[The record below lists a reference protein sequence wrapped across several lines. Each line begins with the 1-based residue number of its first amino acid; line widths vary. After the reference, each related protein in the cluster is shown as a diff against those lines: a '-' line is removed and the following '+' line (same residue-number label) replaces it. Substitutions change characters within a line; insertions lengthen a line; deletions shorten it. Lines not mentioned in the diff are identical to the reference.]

1 MYRLTTQFPPILLL
15 LVVLV
20 CPLQASAAGASD
32 DEDLSGRLTLRLGM
46 GMSAH
51 SLEYSDGPFFA
62 ADFAVGYGLV
72 GGLAAEFQYAFTFL
86 RTKADEYDFGVA
98 GQVHGFML
106 GVRYR
111 FTTGTLVPHAGVH
124 VGVARTRDNLEIGG
138 VDESL
143 NATGFV
149 ADVRGGLE
157 IFLSNHFALD
167 VFGSYNLAT
176 SVPATTGSGRDTST
190 AHYLVVGAGIVF
202 AI

>member
-1 MYRLTTQFPPILLL
+1 VHRMPAQFLPILLL
-15 LVVLV
+15 VASLIS
-20 CPLQASAAGASD
+20 PFQASAAGASD
-32 DEDLSGRLTLRLGM
+32 DEGLSGRLTLRLGM

-51 SLEYSDGPFFA
+51 SLEYSDGPFLA

-72 GGLAAEFQYAFTFL
+72 GGLAAEFQYAFTVL
-86 RTKADEYDFGVA
+86 RTQYDSYDFGVA

-106 GVRYR
+106 GIRYR
-111 FTTGTLVPHAGVH
+111 FTTGPLVPHAGVH

-138 VDESL
+138 VDDSL

-149 ADVRGGLE
+149 ADARGGLE
-157 IFLSNHFALD
+157 IFLSNHFAID

-190 AHYLVVGAGIVF
+190 AHYLVVGAGVLF